1 MLQFIDVR
9 TKRLT
14 SAALPENAPLGHQDP
29 AWRPD
34 GSAVLYVVNA
44 RNGSAGAP
52 AIWRYVVATKTTVPF
67 TSAGYTAPAWSPDGR
82 YVAAVRTTSLGT
94 DVVIL
99 DAKGAELARVTTDGR
114 SSGPTWSPDGTQLAF
129 LRLSG
134 VTVDLQLATLERAAN
149 GTVSVAKTDA
159 LTTFS
164 GLDGNSRPAWW
175 APAPPPAASPS
186 AVPSPNPVAIVTSSY
201 LEMLADRSAAVGS
214 VLCVGID
221 PTPDSVPDG
230 FPRTLAGVERF
241 ALLIVEAAAPVAAA
255 MKPNLAFFEAF
266 GSPGLAAL
274 ERVRAAIP
282 AGVPVIADAK
292 RGDVETTVARQAV
305 ALFDH
310 LGVDAVTAS
319 PYLGLGALGPFLERS
334 GRFTYVL
341 CRTSNRAAGE
351 LQDLVVAAEPDRG
364 FPAEPLHRRVARLV
378 AAAGLGNR
386 AGLVV
391 GATAPA
397 ELAGLREIVPGLAF
411 LVPGVGA
418 QGGEAA
424 DVLASGVATAGPA
437 GGRPGGGLL
446 VNVSRGIAGA
456 ALGKPPA
463 GGPDDPG
470 ERLAEARPAR
480 GPRACLCYAEP
491 AASRARMHGRSGPDL
506 VVRGSPRC
514 RTSAPSS
521 WSSSS

>member
-1 MLQFIDVR
+1 M
-9 TKRLT
+9 
-14 SAALPENAPLGHQDP
+14 
-29 AWRPD
+29 
-34 GSAVLYVVNA
+34 
-44 RNGSAGAP
+44 
-52 AIWRYVVATKTTVPF
+52 TT
-67 TSAGYTAPAWSPDGR
+67 G
-82 YVAAVRTTSLGT
+82 
-94 DVVIL
+94 
-99 DAKGAELARVTTDGR
+99 
-114 SSGPTWSPDGTQLAF
+114 
-129 LRLSG
+129 
-134 VTVDLQLATLERAAN
+134 
-149 GTVSVAKTDA
+149 
-159 LTTFS
+159 
-164 GLDGNSRPAWW
+164 
-175 APAPPPAASPS
+175 
-186 AVPSPNPVAIVTSSY
+186 Y
-201 LEMLADRSAAVGS
+201 LETLADRSAAVGS

-282 AGVPVIADAK
+282 AGIPVIADAK

-305 ALFDH
+305 AIFDH

-378 AAAGLGNR
+378 AAAGLGDR

-397 ELAGLREIVPGLAF
+397 ELAALRELVPGLAF

-456 ALGKPPA
+456 ALGTPSA
-463 GGPDDPG
+463 DQPDDPG
-470 ERLAEARPAR
+470 ERLADSARAWAAR
-480 GPRACLCYAEP
+480 LPVLR
-491 AASRARMHGRSGPDL
+491 
-506 VVRGSPRC
+506 
-514 RTSAPSS
+514 
-521 WSSSS
+521 